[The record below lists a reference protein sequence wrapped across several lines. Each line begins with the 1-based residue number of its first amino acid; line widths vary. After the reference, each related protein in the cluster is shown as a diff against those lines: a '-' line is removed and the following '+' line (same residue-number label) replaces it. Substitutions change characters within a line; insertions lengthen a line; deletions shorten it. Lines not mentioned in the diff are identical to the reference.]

1 LLVFARR
8 GYDRIIALRFHL
20 AVLLASALASG
31 LAACEKVQENV
42 VLSPQG
48 EQVEFAMET
57 PSDSSYA
64 MVGAVEGTA
73 AGATVDDAEQ
83 SARNDVRNKAAALGA
98 SLVVVD
104 EDDGAGMPYQDKT
117 KVTIK
122 GRAFKQKD

>member
-1 LLVFARR
+1 
-8 GYDRIIALRFHL
+8 LRFACLVLPVVLSL
-20 AVLLASALASG
+20 AA

-57 PSDSSYA
+57 PSDTVYA
-64 MVGAVEGTA
+64 MVGQVNAEG
-73 AGATVDDAEQ
+73 AGATIDDAET

-98 SLVVVD
+98 TLVVID
-104 EDDGAGMPYQDKT
+104 EDFGSDILYQNKK
-117 KVTIK
+117 KVSIA